1 MRQWSSPIAAGM
13 MIAGTIAA
21 LPGASVSAAPASPI
35 QFAPHRAVYEIT
47 LERAASGSGVVELAG
62 RMVYEINGSACE
74 GYTQN
79 MRFVT
84 RIVSQDGSEQLN
96 DLRTSSWEDD
106 EGRRLRFNSEQY
118 RDAKLVEEAAGDA
131 QRSEAAGPITV
142 EISRPAPQRLQ
153 VDAANMFP
161 MQHSRALLAA
171 AWQDQRQLVA
181 GLYDGSEKGEKIYHT
196 SAWIGR
202 RRQSDA
208 TAEGVPGLAKLA
220 SWPVSI
226 AYYEPASI
234 QRDSLPSYE
243 LSFRIYENGVST
255 DMVIDYG
262 EFSVRGELKE
272 LTYSARSECNASAG
286 AQGAA
291 SRSRGSDGVVS
302 PPNKP

>member
-1 MRQWSSPIAAGM
+1 MRGGGRRVGRQVHTGNLTVAAIHQGNVRR
-13 MIAGTIAA
+13 G
-21 LPGASVSAAPASPI
+21 G
-35 QFAPHRAVYEIT
+35 
-47 LERAASGSGVVELAG
+47 LAG
-62 RMVYEINGSACE
+62 GR
-74 GYTQN
+74 
-79 MRFVT
+79 
-84 RIVSQDGSEQLN
+84 VSH
-96 DLRTSSWEDD
+96 
-106 EGRRLRFNSEQY
+106 FH
-118 RDAKLVEEAAGDA
+118 A
-131 QRSEAAGPITV
+131 
-142 EISRPAPQRLQ
+142 
-153 VDAANMFP
+153 
-161 MQHSRALLAA
+161 
-171 AWQDQRQLVA
+171 DQRQLVA